1 MSLIYLFLVFKS
13 CLDCHPK
20 SIKDTL
26 NFSIHKV
33 LKCYDCH
40 RGFENTPHPK
50 IKELCE
56 RCHSDVVKFFKK
68 SAHYG
73 KLKCFDCHGKHKT
86 ISFEVPGGKLII
98 ASKCS
103 QCHSAEGE
111 NYGKSIHFQ
120 ALKRG
125 LKDAPSCVD
134 CHSEHYIL
142 SPKKKESP
150 VYYKNIPKTCA
161 HCHEN
166 RAITSKYGLP
176 PRRYSTFLKS
186 YHGIF
191 LEEGIPYAANCVSCH
206 GAHFILPA
214 SDKRSSI
221 HPDNLPKT
229 CSKCH
234 PGADF
239 KFTQGKIHV
248 EAKKEVSP
256 HVFAVRLFYT
266 IFISVLVIGFVIHII
281 FDLLKFIKKRRGH
294 E

>member
-1 MSLIYLFLVFKS
+1 MSLIYLLVIFNI
-13 CLDCHPK
+13 CFDCHSK

-26 NFSIHKV
+26 DVSIHKV
-33 LKCYDCH
+33 LQCTDCH
-40 RGFENTPHPK
+40 KGFENTPHPEVK
-50 IKELCE
+50 DLCE
-56 RCHSDVVKFFKK
+56 RCHSDVVEFFKK

-98 ASKCS
+98 ASICS
-103 QCHSAEGE
+103 ECHSAEGE
-111 NYGKSIHFQ
+111 NYKKSIHFQ

-125 LKDAPSCVD
+125 LRDAPSCID

-142 SPKKKESP
+142 SPEKKESP
-150 VYYKNIPKTCA
+150 VYYKNVPKTCA

-191 LEEGIPYAANCVSCH
+191 LEEGVPYAANCVSCH
-206 GAHFILPA
+206 EAHFILPA

-221 HPDNLPKT
+221 YPDNLPKT
-229 CSKCH
+229 CGKCH

-281 FDLLKFIKKRRGH
+281 FDLLKFVKKRRGA
-294 E
+294 